1 MTFSGANTRQKRI
14 KFFTY
19 RDYLF
24 TLLVLEQVMNQGF
37 ESHTRLCDEAL
48 PPAYQ
53 ASRVRDVV
61 RNASD
66 ECPQSRELIGFNQL
80 FAGHLIVLL

>member
-24 TLLVLEQVMNQGF
+24 TLLILEQVMNQGLRA
-37 ESHTRLCDEAL
+37 TRDSVMSSPPAL
-48 PPAYQ
+48 PSPVGFAMSCATPATSVPKV
-53 ASRVRDVV
+53 ASLS
-61 RNASD
+61 A
-66 ECPQSRELIGFNQL
+66 LISCSL
-80 FAGHLIVLL
+80 AT